1 MAPVMARE
9 TRAIAR
15 WTGRDTGLRRIGSAR
30 PHGRSRAARAA
41 LLLLAGWFAAFALS
55 PGRAGAQEADTI
67 LPESGIRYPG
77 GFDPNTVGAVRG
89 QAYGL
94 LRPQSGPVR
103 FRLDARPETYIV
115 IASPAWFWDDLGV
128 EIPDGTRLLVVGS
141 KSLGRDGRLYIVA
154 QEMEVAETGRSLAFR
169 DDGGHPLWKGPFGA
183 GTGGGGGMG
192 GPMGGMGGMGP
203 GPGRGMGGHR

>member
-1 MAPVMARE
+1 MAPVTVRG
-9 TRAIAR
+9 TRATAR
-15 WTGRDTGLRRIGSAR
+15 WTGRDTGPRRIGSAR
-30 PHGRSRAARAA
+30 RDGRSRRARAA
-41 LLLLAGWFAAFALS
+41 LLLLAGWMAVFALS
-55 PGRAGAQEADTI
+55 PGRAEAQDADTL

-89 QAYGL
+89 EAYGL
-94 LRPQSGPVR
+94 LRPRSGPVR
-103 FRLDARPETYIV
+103 FRLESGRETYIV
-115 IASPAWFWDDLGV
+115 IASPAWYWDDLGV

-154 QEMEVAETGRSLAFR
+154 QEMDIAETGRSLAFR

-183 GTGGGGGMG
+183 GPRGEGGMG
-192 GPMGGMGGMGP
+192 GPMGGMGS